1 MVDGK
6 PAKRTGE
13 GAEGRNEGVSED
25 SDDTVFSGIGMGM
38 GNYYPNTAQHSTA
51 PIYPRLCGVLA
62 FSLSRIPQSRL
73 PGIWYWRGAKLL
85 VIDYDRREL
94 GD

>member
-51 PIYPRLCGVLA
+51 QHPSTLVFVA
-62 FSLSRIPQSRL
+62 FSLSRS
-73 PGIWYWRGAKLL
+73 L
-85 VIDYDRREL
+85 VSPNPVSPEYGTGEEL
-94 GD
+94 NCW